1 MKGTRILVT
10 SKPRG
15 VFEDVYISGTPSP
28 GTVMQIK
35 AATAAVGGVFTME
48 VFNADTDGDQRM
60 IAVLLERDQDTSIYS
75 DAYADG
81 ELGRVYFP
89 AMGEKL
95 NMRFENTAG
104 TGDDVAIG
112 DLLEVNDTTGLLQ
125 ATASGESEPFVALEA
140 VTDPMAYHWE
150 MCMYTGY

>member
-15 VFEDVYISGTPSP
+15 VFEDCYVSGTPKP

-35 AATAAVGGVFTME
+35 AATAAVGGLFTME
-48 VFNADTDGDQRM
+48 VFNADADGDQRM
-60 IAVLLERDQDTSIYS
+60 IAVLLEKDQEGKIYS
-75 DAYADG
+75 DAYVDG
-81 ELGRVYFP
+81 DLGRVYFP
-89 AMGEKL
+89 LSGEKL
-95 NMRFENTAG
+95 NMLFENVSG

-112 DLLEVNDTTGLLQ
+112 DLFEVDDSLGTLH

-140 VTDPMAYHWE
+140 TTDPMAAHWE
-150 MCMYTGY
+150 MCMFTGY